1 MKTNKHILN
10 FNGVKIIRL
19 LRYITN
25 PLLIFI
31 VCCLFVSGCVSL
43 QALQEAQEIREKR
56 LAEERNKEYLMLAPS
71 KGEIKIAED
80 AQTAESAHYT
90 ITFGPDLEG
99 HKDFDEDSE
108 RDSFMKSALG
118 YMESLYNE
126 MNVIFGFQPEHKIH
140 VTLHDVYRETR
151 HLATTTT
158 QYRYESKGN
167 TSLKYVTGIKMD
179 FPLAMY
185 EKPDVRVHELTHAF
199 TNIYF
204 LPTWFNE
211 GIAVLM
217 QTEWAKG
224 GSHPK
229 FNNLE
234 ANVKRNLDGVNDL
247 EDWEFHGGTSKLLQ
261 WRYSYAYTIVSELRK
276 RFGHD
281 YYIKV
286 FQLMEADQLHNK
298 LPSKMSTS
306 FLIYYL
312 NQAAETDLIPFFEN
326 LHFKVRR
333 LTKED
338 ILQNI
343 RQANR

>member
-1 MKTNKHILN
+1 MKTTRYSFDAIDMRTIRFFRQITKLPLILIVGCLI
-10 FNGVKIIRL
+10 FNG
-19 LRYITN
+19 
-25 PLLIFI
+25 
-31 VCCLFVSGCVSL
+31 CA
-43 QALQEAQEIREKR
+43 ALEEAQQLREAREK
-56 LAEERNKEYLMLAPS
+56 EKRNKEYLMLAPS

-80 AQTAESAHYT
+80 AQKAESTHYT
-90 ITFGPDLEG
+90 ITFGPDLKE
-99 HKDFDEDSE
+99 HEDFDENSE
-108 RDSFMKSALG
+108 RGQFLESALG

-126 MNVIFGFQPEHKIH
+126 MNTIFGFQPEHKIH
-140 VTLHDVYRETR
+140 VTLHDVYNESRN
-151 HLATTTT
+151 LATTTT

-185 EKPDVRVHELTHAF
+185 KKPDVRAHELTHAF

-229 FNNLE
+229 FDNLE
-234 ANVKRNLDGVNDL
+234 TNVKRNLDGVNDL
-247 EDWEFHGGTSKLLQ
+247 EDWEFHGGSSRLLQ

-276 RFGHD
+276 RFGPD

-286 FQLMEADQLHNK
+286 FQLMEADQLHSK

-312 NQAAETDLIPFFEN
+312 NQAAETDLIPFFES

-343 RQANR
+343 RQTNR